1 MSTEFDMK
9 LIPIKHPEQM
19 DNYPERGAA
28 LLLYVLFMSM
38 LAAAG
43 AYGFYAAQKKLDE
56 IRPVTAEVNR
66 AQTAAFM
73 GIEAI
78 QQDAESQLTA
88 CTTSASS
95 GNCGPSSAPVSAAA
109 TSIIAG
115 TAVTI
120 SAWQIANPLGPTGN
134 PEWIYESVGSTSGGV
149 VQKLQAII
157 DEQSTKPGKNQD
169 TYALQTKGNLV
180 VKNLG
185 LSINGGVGVNGNV
198 SINAA
203 STINGNLDAHNITI
217 NNSNS
222 RVGNIDYTNSL
233 TVAQAGNNL
242 GQINYGNTSSTPNFT
257 YNPSTAPASSQL
269 SSSQTTQL
277 NNQLNAAPAVNPP
290 AYQTYA
296 GVQLLVT
303 GGVPELTISPFM
315 ANVDGNLISGS
326 GLPIS
331 CTYNS
336 SSSQSYAQQCPGQY
350 DMQILAGATS
360 STVNPYYSNFSY
372 SGGTWTSNNNLAVP
386 GFYYIQ
392 GNLTIDTAVGSSG
405 NPVAISVVTT
415 GSFIANQSY
424 FTTPFAL
431 SDAACN
437 AQNASSDPVC
447 TAQGVPVPM
456 AAGTSVVTGG
466 NLTMNSASSLGGDAL
481 STGTIQFNQKATVG
495 GIVVADNQNNA
506 TSAVTFKQMT
516 ITNKNQYAQAATGGP
531 PPPPPAFVIQSMAW
545 GA

>member
-1 MSTEFDMK
+1 MRLTS
-9 LIPIKHPEQM
+9 IKHLNQI
-19 DNYPERGAA
+19 NNHPERGAA
-28 LLLYVLFMSM
+28 LLLYVLFMTL

-43 AYGFYAAQKKLDE
+43 AYGFYAAQKNLDE
-56 IRPVTAEVNR
+56 ISPVTAEVNR
-66 AQTAAFM
+66 AQSAAFM

-78 QQDAESQLTA
+78 QQDAESQLVS
-88 CTTSASS
+88 CTTSVSS
-95 GNCGPSSAPVSAAA
+95 SNCGPSSAPVSAAA

-157 DEQSTKPGKNQD
+157 DEQSTQPGKNQD
-169 TYALQTKGNLV
+169 TYALQTNGNLV
-180 VKNLG
+180 VNQG

-203 STINGNLDAHNITI
+203 STVNGNLDAHNITI

-222 RVGNIDYTNSL
+222 QIGNIDYTNSL
-233 TVAQAGNNL
+233 TVAQAGNRL
-242 GQINYGNTSSTPNFT
+242 GQINYGNTASAPNFT
-257 YNPSTAPASSQL
+257 YDPSTPPASSQL

-277 NNQLNAAPAVNPP
+277 NNQLNAVPAINPQ

-296 GVQLLVT
+296 GVQLLVN
-303 GGVPELTISPFM
+303 GGVPEVTISPFM
-315 ANVDGNLISGS
+315 ANVDGDLISGS

-360 STVNPYYSNFSY
+360 ATVNPYSSNFAY

-392 GNLTIDTAVGSSG
+392 GSLTIDTAVGSSD
-405 NPVAISVVTT
+405 NPVALSVVTT
-415 GSFIANQSY
+415 GSFIANQTY

-437 AQNASSDPVC
+437 AQNAANDPVC

-456 AAGTSVVTGG
+456 AAGVSVVTGG
-466 NLTMNSASSLGGDAL
+466 NLTLDSASSLGGDAL
-481 STGTIQFNQKATVG
+481 STGTILFNQQATVG
-495 GIVVADNQNNA
+495 GIIVADNQNNA
-506 TSAVTFKQMT
+506 TSGVTFNQMT
-516 ITNKNQYAQAATGGP
+516 ITNKNEYAQAATGGP

-545 GA
+545 GT